1 MPTINLQGISG
12 EDTFREILSTLQKD
26 FSVFESGIAPQA
38 SGGLVVKV
46 ALTTSRNESISPE
59 VFTSTRGI
67 FFLGTPH
74 QGSKTAEWAKVITN
88 VVSIARSTA
97 TQYLDVLKHNS
108 NDLLELSQAF
118 ESLTR
123 DGTIEL
129 RSFYETE
136 KTRVMVG
143 KVFWKSIHIVDD
155 RSALIGSSAEKRF
168 PVAADHRSICK
179 FDHESNHAFVQI
191 VQQMVD
197 ICKNL
202 GINLSY

>member
-38 SGGLVVKV
+38 S
-46 ALTTSRNESISPE
+46 
-59 VFTSTRGI
+59 
-67 FFLGTPH
+67 
-74 QGSKTAEWAKVITN
+74 GSKTAEWAKVITN

-143 KVFWKSIHIVDD
+143 KIVDD